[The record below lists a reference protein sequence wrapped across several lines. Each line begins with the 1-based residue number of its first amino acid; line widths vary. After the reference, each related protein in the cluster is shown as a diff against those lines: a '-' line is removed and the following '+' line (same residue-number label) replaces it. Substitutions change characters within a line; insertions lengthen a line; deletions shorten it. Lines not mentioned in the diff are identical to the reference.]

1 MVRVSWISRPLG
13 LSNDELARLRGGR
26 QRPRSSDAPI
36 PLLIWLQYLR
46 VLLDRWRSVVGL
58 KGIVAEEVLWTI
70 RELGITARAANL
82 NAYGCLCLDLAEQM
96 EDLAREDRSARGV
109 LDLLSEWVD
118 HSERYVCQ
126 PSDPQSVRAL
136 LEGLNGS
143 TWHAPFDKAERD
155 ILIQDLVRGV
165 VKI

>member
-1 MVRVSWISRPLG
+1 
-13 LSNDELARLRGGR
+13 
-26 QRPRSSDAPI
+26 
-36 PLLIWLQYLR
+36 
-46 VLLDRWRSVVGL
+46 
-58 KGIVAEEVLWTI
+58 
-70 RELGITARAANL
+70 
-82 NAYGCLCLDLAEQM
+82 M